1 MAVQQQD
8 QPRATRLPRHARRA
22 QLLDA
27 ALDVF
32 TSQGYHAAA
41 MDDIA
46 ERAGVSKPVLY
57 QHFSSKLDLY
67 LAILDIGAGQLAER
81 LRQALTSTRDNHQRV
96 TAAVTAYFNFV
107 DDSAEAFR
115 LLFETDLGNEVLVR
129 ERIERADSECAALL
143 REVISE
149 DTGLDD
155 AESTLLAFGLIGMAQ
170 RSARRWLRGD
180 ETIDRDR
187 AAQLISRMG
196 WRGISSFPRNP
207 DPALA
212 RTTQLRKVREQ

>member
-1 MAVQQQD
+1 
-8 QPRATRLPRHARRA
+8 
-22 QLLDA
+22 
-27 ALDVF
+27 
-32 TSQGYHAAA
+32 

-67 LAILDIGAGQLAER
+67 LAILDIGAGQLAGR
-81 LRQALTSTRDNHQRV
+81 LKDALNSSRSNPQRV
-96 TAAVTAYFNFV
+96 SAAVTAYFHFV

-115 LLFETDLGNEVLVR
+115 LLFETDLGNEILVR
-129 ERIERADSECAALL
+129 ERIEQADSECAALL
-143 REVISE
+143 REAISE

-170 RSARRWLRGD
+170 RSARRWLRGE

-187 AAQLISRMG
+187 AAQLISQMG
-196 WRGISSFPRNP
+196 WRGISSFPRNLDATVAPAP
-207 DPALA
+207 D
-212 RTTQLRKVREQ
+212 LRKVSK